1 MTTKTFFYAHE
12 FDVQGTKDHF
22 ICLVIPNGMY
32 MSQQPL
38 AGMRDQT
45 ILKLSQ
51 LHATQ
56 YKSKT
61 LMKKLKT
68 VFCVE

>member
-32 MSQQPL
+32 MSQQPF
-38 AGMRDQT
+38 AGMRDHT
-45 ILKLSQ
+45 RLKLSQ
-51 LHATQ
+51 LPSSTIQKHKLDEHAE
-56 YKSKT
+56 K
-61 LMKKLKT
+61 
-68 VFCVE
+68 